1 VDDDVADD
9 AARDV
14 DAATR
19 STVDALV
26 GIVVVEWR
34 FWLRFVF
41 TILRASM
48 SSAPSATAPLA
59 DAVVAFARVT
69 PRRVDALGAIVRRL
83 GGRVHVVVG
92 DDASEAAATTLTAP
106 TLVVLGDGTSD
117 AARAARQTYGS
128 SPLMVRAEYL
138 AACARAEGGGGGGVA
153 LEDFVVVESE
163 ETETRTEVVVIDDD
177 DDGGGGEAWT
187 TVESKSSS
195 KSRRESKKMA
205 SQAMPLGWP
214 TAPKAP
220 VVLVLCGPSGSG
232 KSTFSNKLPAD
243 KWVVANQDTIS
254 NGRPGSRQQ
263 CLSLAKRSLREG
275 KHVVIDRCGLSV
287 QQREDF
293 VALAKES
300 SPQCELH
307 CVWFNQ
313 PTSVYAKRAQ
323 MRRNHPSGVEGDF
336 AVRVVQMQSRR
347 KDNAPPTK
355 DEGFKTIRRC
365 RYQDDVDTALGTYR
379 AIPSPTISVQF
390 PKKKASA
397 RAKSVDDAMDVDDA
411 DESGV

>member
-1 VDDDVADD
+1 
-9 AARDV
+9 
-14 DAATR
+14 
-19 STVDALV
+19 
-26 GIVVVEWR
+26 
-34 FWLRFVF
+34 
-41 TILRASM
+41 M
-48 SSAPSATAPLA
+48 SSAPSPLA

-69 PRRVDALGAIVRRL
+69 PRRVDVLGAIVRRL
-83 GGRVHVVVG
+83 GGRVHVVLDG
-92 DDASEAAATTLTAP
+92 DVSEAATTTTAP

-117 AARAARQTYGS
+117 AARAARETYGS

-138 AACARAEGGGGGGVA
+138 AACARAEGGGGVA
-153 LEDFVVVESE
+153 LEDFVVDVETK
-163 ETETRTEVVVIDDD
+163 ETAAKTEIVVIDDD
-177 DDGGGGEAWT
+177 GDDGEAWT
-187 TVESKSSS
+187 TVETKSSS
-195 KSRRESKKMA
+195 KSRRGAKKPTA
-205 SQAMPLGWP
+205 GSQSQAMPLGWP
-214 TAPKAP
+214 AAPKAP

-232 KSTFSNKLPAD
+232 KSTFSSKLPAD
-243 KWVVANQDTIS
+243 KWAVANQDTIS

-300 SPQCELH
+300 TPQCELH

-323 MRRNHPSGVEGDF
+323 MRRNHPSGVEGDY

-365 RYQDDVDTALGTYR
+365 RYQDDVDAALGTYR
-379 AIPSPTISVQF
+379 AIPSPTISVEF

-397 RAKSVDDAMDVDDA
+397 RAKPVDDPMDVDDA
-411 DESGV
+411 TRSDDAM

>member
-1 VDDDVADD
+1 MKFFGFAV
-9 AARDV
+9 RIH
-14 DAATR
+14 
-19 STVDALV
+19 LH
-26 GIVVVEWR
+26 
-34 FWLRFVF
+34 F
-41 TILRASM
+41 TTLRAFVCSM
-48 SSAPSATAPLA
+48 STPSASASPLA

-83 GGRVHVVVG
+83 GGRVHVVLDG
-92 DDASEAAATTLTAP
+92 DVSEAATTATPP

-117 AARAARQTYGS
+117 AARAARETYGS

-138 AACARAEGGGGGGVA
+138 AACARAEGGGGGVA
-153 LEDFVVVESE
+153 LEDFVVDVDVDV
-163 ETETRTEVVVIDDD
+163 ETEEKVAKTEVVVIDDD
-177 DDGGGGEAWT
+177 DDDGGAWT
-187 TVESKSSS
+187 TVETKAST
-195 KSRRESKKMA
+195 KSRRGGNEKPA

-214 TAPKAP
+214 AAPKAP

-232 KSTFSNKLPAD
+232 KSTFSSKLPAD
-243 KWVVANQDTIS
+243 KWAVANQDTIS

-300 SPQCELH
+300 IPQCELH

-323 MRRNHPSGVEGDF
+323 MRRNHPSGVEGDY

-365 RYQDDVDTALGTYR
+365 RYQDDVDAALGTYR
-379 AIPSPTISVQF
+379 AIPSPTISVEF
-390 PKKKASA
+390 PKKRASS
-397 RAKSVDDAMDVDDA
+397 RAKPVDDPMDVDDA
-411 DESGV
+411 TRSDDTV

>member
-1 VDDDVADD
+1 
-9 AARDV
+9 
-14 DAATR
+14 
-19 STVDALV
+19 
-26 GIVVVEWR
+26 
-34 FWLRFVF
+34 
-41 TILRASM
+41 M
-48 SSAPSATAPLA
+48 SSASASAAPPLA
-59 DAVVAFARVT
+59 DAVVAFSRVT

-83 GGRVHVVVG
+83 GGRVHVGLDG
-92 DDASEAAATTLTAP
+92 DVSDAATTATATTPP
-106 TLVVLGDGTSD
+106 TLVVLGDGTSN
-117 AARAARQTYGS
+117 AARAARETYGS

-138 AACARAEGGGGGGVA
+138 AACARAEGGGGGVA
-153 LEDFVVVESE
+153 LEDFVVDVETE
-163 ETETRTEVVVIDDD
+163 ETAAKTEVVVIDDD
-177 DDGGGGEAWT
+177 DDDSGEAWT
-187 TVESKSSS
+187 TVESKSSC
-195 KSRRESKKMA
+195 KSRRGGNKKPA

-214 TAPKAP
+214 AAPKAP

-232 KSTFSNKLPAD
+232 KSTFSSKLPVD
-243 KWVVANQDTIS
+243 KWAVANQDTIS

-300 SPQCELH
+300 IPQCELH

-323 MRRNHPSGVEGDF
+323 MRRNHPSGVEGDY

-365 RYQDDVDTALGTYR
+365 RYQDDVDAALGTYR
-379 AIPSPTISVQF
+379 AIPSPTISVEF
-390 PKKKASA
+390 PKKKASS
-397 RAKSVDDAMDVDDA
+397 RAKPVDDPMDVDDA
-411 DESGV
+411 TRSDDTV